1 MENTAPEISTKGRS
15 IPLFVAWLAAF
26 AALSG
31 GIVNNLEGVLY
42 TLLLFSFFPASL
54 LRLFVSPEN
63 DPPRFMAL
71 GALVFGWLVYTAITV
86 VTFRSKTKRRYIIL
100 YSTLCV
106 LLILNLIDC
115 RKLSKDA
122 LTH

>member
-1 MENTAPEISTKGRS
+1 
-15 IPLFVAWLAAF
+15 
-26 AALSG
+26 
-31 GIVNNLEGVLY
+31 
-42 TLLLFSFFPASL
+42 
-54 LRLFVSPEN
+54 
-63 DPPRFMAL
+63 MAL

-115 RKLSKDA
+115 HKLSKDA